1 MSASNKKKLRKE
13 QEAAKLTEK
22 QRSAQKEAKKVNL
35 YTAAFVIVLALLLIV
50 AIVVGVRQ
58 AVTNSG
64 IREKKTTALTVGTHE
79 ISNAELNYYY
89 MDAVNNFYSNYGS
102 YAAMF
107 GLDVTQPLNE
117 QVVDTATGAT
127 WADDFL
133 DSAKSTAQAAY
144 ALADAAEA
152 AGYTLPEENRASI
165 QNAISS
171 MDVYATLY
179 GYSSGEDYLKAIYG
193 KGATVESY
201 QAYCE
206 RNALAQ
212 AYQEFYSDSLT
223 YTDEDLRAAEA
234 DNYSA
239 YSSFTYQTYYLAAS
253 RFLTGGTTDENG
265 TTTYSDEEKA
275 ASIAAAEEAAKALT
289 GADIDSIEALDAAIA
304 DLEINADTQAAS
316 TAYDNTRYSSV
327 NSAYLDWITDS
338 SRKEGDMAYFAN
350 TSVSTDESGAETT
363 TVNGYYVVY
372 FIRSTDNNFPLS
384 NVRHILVTPEHIHD
398 EGEEAHADGETYSEE
413 ELAAAKKTA
422 EEILAEW
429 KAGEATEESF
439 AALANEKSADGDGTT
454 GGLYENISSD
464 SSYVANFKN
473 WALDGHKSGDTG
485 IVETEYGYHVMYY
498 VGDTDYT
505 YRDYQIETDLRNADV
520 SEWYSQTVAAVAMTD
535 GNTRY
540 IRTDLVLSS
549 AG

>member
-13 QEAAKLTEK
+13 QEAEKLTEK
-22 QRSAQKEAKKVNL
+22 QRSALQEAKKVNL
-35 YTAAFVIVLALLLIV
+35 YTAAFVIVLVLLLV
-50 AIVVGVRQ
+50 TAIFVGVRQ
-58 AVTNSG
+58 VITSKG
-64 IREKKTTALTVGTHE
+64 IREKNTVALTVGTHK

-107 GLDVTQPLNE
+107 GLDVTKPLDE
-117 QVVDTATGAT
+117 QVVDETAGTT

-133 DSAKSTAQAAY
+133 SSAKSTAQAAY

-152 AGYTLPEENRASI
+152 AGFALPEADQASI
-165 QNAISS
+165 QNNIST

-193 KGATVESY
+193 KGATTESY
-201 QAYCE
+201 QAYCQ

-212 AYQEFYSDSLT
+212 AYQESYADSLT
-223 YTDEDLRAAEA
+223 YTDAQLREAEA

-265 TTTYSDEEKA
+265 TTIYSEEEKA
-275 ASIAAAEEAAKALT
+275 ASVAAAEAAAKSLT
-289 GADIDSIEALDAAIA
+289 TAEIHSVEDLDAAIA
-304 DLEINADTQAAS
+304 ALEVNADTQAAS
-316 TAYDNTRYSSV
+316 TAYDSTKYSSI
-327 NSAYLDWITDS
+327 NSAYLDWVTDE
-338 SRKEGDMAYFAN
+338 SRKEGDIASFPN
-350 TSVSTDESGAETT
+350 TSVTTDEDGNETS

-372 FIRSTDNNFPLS
+372 FIRSTDNQFPLS
-384 NVRHILVTPEHIHD
+384 NVRHILVTPEHVHD
-398 EGEEAHADGETYSEE
+398 EGEDAHADGETYSAE

-422 EEILAEW
+422 EEILAQW
-429 KAGEATEESF
+429 KSGEHTEESF

-454 GGLYENISSD
+454 GGLYENISPD
-464 SSYVANFKN
+464 SNYVSGFKD
-473 WALDGHKSGDTG
+473 WALAGHKSGDTG

-505 YRDYQIETDLRNADV
+505 YRDYQIETELRNADV
-520 SEWYSQTVAAVAMTD
+520 SEWYSQTVEAMPMTD
-535 GNTRY
+535 GDTRY
-540 IRTDLVLSS
+540 IRTDLVLNA